1 MVFNRE
7 GKNQMKKLLIVL
19 TLPVF
24 ICVFSL
30 SCQNRQTSDHY
41 EEVLKNFQNPPV
53 DFRSAPL
60 WVWNDRVTREQID
73 SQLADFREH
82 GIGGVFIHPRPG
94 LITPYLSEEWMT
106 LCRYAVEVGKQLGMK
121 IWLYDE
127 NSYPSGFAGGHVPA
141 ALPDAS
147 GRGLMVTR
155 VRSLPEKFESPPL
168 LVLKETASGFEDIT
182 QAVYNQSF
190 SEGEYFIFDLKEA
203 NPSPWFGGY
212 TYVDLMRRDVTDK
225 FLDVTLNAY
234 KKVIGDEFGATVPGV
249 FQDEA
254 HILPVGGRDVVNF
267 TPALFDEFRTRWGYD
282 LKRHLPSLF
291 WEKGDWKRVRHNYY
305 ATLLDLFIEN
315 WAQPY
320 YDYCAQNDLV
330 FTGHYWEH
338 EWPRPRLSPDNMALC
353 AYAHMPGIDCLMNEW
368 ETHAHAQFGNTR
380 AVKEI
385 RSAANQ
391 LGKRRTLSE
400 TYGASGWDLTFFD
413 QKRIGDWEYVLGVN
427 FLNQH
432 LSYVTIKGARKRDHP
447 LSFSYHEPWWHA
459 YKILADYF
467 GRLSWVMSSGLQE
480 NRILVLE
487 PTSTAWMYY
496 SPDKSSDRLEAQG
509 SDFQDFLH
517 RLEAGQVEYDLA
529 SEAILKDYG
538 KVRGNKLIVGECKYD
553 LAVLPPGI
561 ENLNKATVS
570 LIESYLARGGQV
582 LSLVDPPKF
591 VDGQQTDQVEKLA
604 SQYESSWYSGSVS
617 ALLEKVN
624 KICPPDLVFIQ
635 PEKLSGLLFHH
646 RRKLKDAEF
655 VFFVNSSDLETSNG
669 KFTTV
674 SRQVESWDLF
684 TGSVSAYPA
693 EDKDGKI
700 GVSFSLPPGGSLL
713 LCLRQGRPDKK
724 EEPRYSRTELTPEP
738 GEKISALAPNVLIL
752 DYCDLSLNGSV
763 EKDLYFYEAQ
773 QKIFTHHGLPRNPW
787 DSAVQFKTNI
797 IDQEK
802 FPDDS
807 GFEASFWFTCDPGLD
822 LSSLRLVAEQSD
834 LFRVLVNS
842 KPVERLEGEWWLD
855 RAFGTFNI
863 GEVVTSGKNRITL
876 KVSPFSIFAELE
888 PVYLLGDFKLESEN
902 KGFKLVPARQLEIG
916 PWDKQGMPFYSNG
929 ISYQKTYTIQ
939 ALNPQKERFLV
950 KLGDWKGSMAEVRV
964 RKNAAGLIAF
974 PPCELDITEFLA
986 PGKNLIEVIVYG
998 TLKNTLGP
1006 HHNNPPLGRAWPSI
1020 FRQGAEGGYPPGS
1033 EYGVVSYGLLEDFKM
1048 ISRKRD

>member
-1 MVFNRE
+1 
-7 GKNQMKKLLIVL
+7 MKKLIFFLL
-19 TLPVF
+19 LPVF
-24 ICVFSL
+24 ICFFSL
-30 SCQNRQTSDHY
+30 SCQKRQTSDHY
-41 EEVLKNFQNPPV
+41 EEVLRNFQNPPA
-53 DFRSAPL
+53 DFRSAPF

-73 SQLADFREH
+73 AQLADFKEH

-106 LCRYAVEVGKQLGMK
+106 LCQYAVEVGKQLGLK

-141 ALPDAS
+141 VMPDAS
-147 GRGLMVTR
+147 GRGLRVTQ
-155 VRSLPEKFESPPL
+155 VRKLPEKFASPPL
-168 LVLKETASGFEDIT
+168 FVLKETASGFEDIT
-182 QAVYNQSF
+182 QSVSKESL

-212 TYVDLMRRDVTDK
+212 TYVDLMRRDVTEK

-234 KKVIGDEFGATVPGV
+234 RKVIGDEFGATVPGV

-254 HILPVGGRDVVNF
+254 HILPVGGRDAVNF
-267 TPALFDEFRTRWGYD
+267 TPALFDEFRDRWGYD

-305 ATLLDLFIEN
+305 ATLLDLFIDN
-315 WAQPY
+315 WAKPY
-320 YDYCAQNDLV
+320 YDYCTQNNLM

-353 AYAHMPGIDCLMNEW
+353 TYAHMPGIDCLMNEF

-447 LSFSYHEPWWHA
+447 LSFSYHQPWWPA

-467 GRLSWVMSSGLQE
+467 GRLSLVMSCGRQE

-496 SPDKSSDRLEAQG
+496 SPDKSSDRLEAVG

-517 RLEAGQVEYDLA
+517 KLEAGQVEYDLA

-538 KVRGNKLIVGECKYD
+538 KVRGKKLDVGECRYD
-553 LAVLPPGI
+553 LVVLPPGI
-561 ENLNKATVS
+561 ENLNKKTLN
-570 LIESYLARGGQV
+570 LIEDYLARGGQV
-582 LSLVDPPKF
+582 LCLVDPPKF

-604 SQYESSWYSGSVS
+604 SQHKSSWHSGSVS
-617 ALLEKVN
+617 TLLEKIN
-624 KICPPDLVFIQ
+624 ALCPPDAVFIQ
-635 PEKLSGLLFHH
+635 PEKFGGLLFHH

-655 VFFVNSSDLETSNG
+655 IFLANSSDRETSKG
-669 KFTTV
+669 KFACE
-674 SRQVESWDLF
+674 SRYVESWDLF
-684 TGSVSAYPA
+684 TGSVSSYPA
-693 EDKDGKI
+693 EDKDGRSE
-700 GVSFSLPPGGSLL
+700 VSFSLPPGGSLL
-713 LCLRQGRPDKK
+713 LCLRPGRPNKK
-724 EEPRYSRTELTPEP
+724 EEPRYSVTQLNPEP
-738 GEKISALAPNVLIL
+738 GEKINPLAPNVLIL
-752 DYCDLSLNGSV
+752 DYCDLSLNGKV

-773 QKIFTHHGLPRNPW
+773 HKIFSHHGLPRNPW
-787 DSAVQFKTNI
+787 DSAVQFKKNI
-797 IDQEK
+797 IDQDK
-802 FPDDS
+802 FPEDS
-807 GFEASFWFTCDPGLD
+807 GFEASFWFTCATGQNF
-822 LSSLRLVAEQSD
+822 SSLRLVVEQPD
-834 LFRVLVNS
+834 LFQVLVNG
-842 KPVERLEGEWWLD
+842 KPVEQLDGEWWLD
-855 RAFGTFNI
+855 QAFGTFNI
-863 GEVVTSGKNRITL
+863 GDVVTAGKNRITL
-876 KVSPFSIFAELE
+876 KASPFSIYAELE
-888 PVYLLGDFKLESEN
+888 PVYLLGDFNLESN
-902 KGFKLVPARQLEIG
+902 DKGFKLVPRRQLAVG
-916 PWDKQGMPFYSNG
+916 PWDKQGLPFYSNG
-929 ISYQKTYTIQ
+929 VNYQKTYTIQ
-939 ALNPQKERFLV
+939 TLNPQKERFLV
-950 KLGDWKGSMAEVRV
+950 KLGDWKGSMVEVRV
-964 RKNAAGLIAF
+964 RKSMAGFIAF
-974 PPCELDITEFLA
+974 PPFELDITDFLA

-1006 HHNNPPLGRAWPSI
+1006 HHNNPPLGRAWPRA
-1020 FRQGAEGGYPPGS
+1020 FQRGAEGGYPPGS
-1033 EYGVVSYGLLEDFKM
+1033 EYSVVSYGLLEDFRI
-1048 ISRKRD
+1048 ISRKTD

>member
-1 MVFNRE
+1 
-7 GKNQMKKLLIVL
+7 MKKLIFFLL
-19 TLPVF
+19 LPVF
-24 ICVFSL
+24 TCFFSL
-30 SCQNRQTSDHY
+30 SCQKRQPFDHY
-41 EEVLKNFQNPPV
+41 EEVFRNFHNPSA

-60 WVWNDRVTREQID
+60 WVWNDRVSREQID
-73 SQLADFREH
+73 SQLADFKEN

-106 LCRYAVEVGKQLGMK
+106 LCRYAVQVGKQLGMK
-121 IWLYDE
+121 VWLYDE

-141 ALPDAS
+141 VMPDAS
-147 GRGLMVTR
+147 GRGLRVTQ
-155 VRSLPEKFESPPL
+155 VRTLPEKFASPPL

-182 QAVYNQSF
+182 QAVSKESF
-190 SEGEYFIFDLKEA
+190 YEGEYFIFDLKKA

-212 TYVDLMRRDVTDK
+212 TYVDLMRRDVTEK

-234 KKVIGDEFGATVPGV
+234 RKVIGDEFGATVPGV

-267 TPALFDEFRTRWGYD
+267 TPALFDEFRNKWGYD

-305 ATLLDLFIEN
+305 ATLLELFIEN
-315 WAQPY
+315 WAKPY
-320 YDYCAQNDLV
+320 YEYCAQNNLI

-338 EWPRPRLSPDNMALC
+338 EWPRPRLSPDNMALG
-353 AYAHMPGIDCLMNEW
+353 AYAQMPGIDCLMNER

-391 LGKRRTLSE
+391 LGKQRTLSE

-467 GRLSWVMSSGLQE
+467 GRLSLVMSSGLQE

-496 SPDKSSDRLEAQG
+496 SPDKSSDRLEALG

-517 RLEAGQVEYDLA
+517 KLEAGQVEYDLA
-529 SEAILKDYG
+529 SEAILKDHS
-538 KVRGNKLIVGECKYD
+538 KVRGNTLVVGECRYD
-553 LAVLPPGI
+553 LVVLPPGI
-561 ENLNKATVS
+561 ENLNKPTLS
-570 LIESYLARGGQV
+570 LIRDYLARGGQV

-591 VDGQQTDQVEKLA
+591 VDGQKSDQVEKLA
-604 SQYESSWYSGSVS
+604 SQYKSDWHSGSVS
-617 ALLEKVN
+617 AILEKIN
-624 KICPPDLVFIQ
+624 ALCPPDFVFIQ
-635 PEKLSGLLFHH
+635 PEKFGGLLFHH

-655 VFFVNSSDLETSNG
+655 IFLANSSVQETTNG
-669 KFTTV
+669 KFTTGP
-674 SRQVESWDLF
+674 RYVESWDLF

-693 EDKDGKI
+693 EEKDGRLE
-700 GVSFSLPPGGSLL
+700 VSFSLPPGGSLL
-713 LCLRQGRPDKK
+713 LCLRQGRPNKR
-724 EEPRYSRTELTPEP
+724 EEPRYSVTELKPEP
-738 GEKISALAPNVLIL
+738 GEKISPLAPNVLIL
-752 DYCDLSLNGSV
+752 DYCDLSLNGRV
-763 EKDLYFYEAQ
+763 EKDMYFYEAQ
-773 QKIFTHHGLPRNPW
+773 HKIFSHHGLPRNPW

-797 IDQEK
+797 IDQDK

-807 GFEASFWFTCDPGLD
+807 GFEATFWFTCATGLNF
-822 LSSLRLVAEQSD
+822 SSLRLVVEQPD
-834 LFRVLVNS
+834 LFRVLVNG
-842 KPVERLEGEWWLD
+842 KPVEQLDGEWWLD
-855 RAFGTFNI
+855 QAFGTFNI
-863 GEVVTSGKNRITL
+863 GDVVTTGKNRITL
-876 KVSPFSIFAELE
+876 KVSPFSIYAELE
-888 PVYLLGDFKLESEN
+888 PVYLLGDFKLES
-902 KGFKLVPARQLEIG
+902 KDRGFKLMPSRQLEVG
-916 PWDKQGMPFYSNG
+916 PWDKQGLPFYSNG
-929 ISYQKTYTIQ
+929 VNYQKTITIQ
-939 ALNPQKERFLV
+939 TLNPQKERFLV
-950 KLGDWKGSMAEVRV
+950 KLGDWKGSMVEVRV
-964 RKNAAGLIAF
+964 RKNMAGFIAF
-974 PPCELDITEFLA
+974 PPFELDITDFLA
-986 PGKNLIEVIVYG
+986 PGKNPIEVIIYG

-1006 HHNNPPLGRAWPSI
+1006 HHNDPPLGRAWPRA
-1020 FRQGAEGGYPPGS
+1020 FQRGAEGGYPPGS
-1033 EYGVVSYGLLEDFKM
+1033 EYSVVSYGLLEDFKI